1 MIGVFD
7 SGVGGLSI
15 LQALR
20 QRLPSETFCYLADT
34 AYAPYGERTS
44 ADILARAQS
53 ITQWLLQQGAKLVVV
68 ACNTATAVAIHA
80 LRAAHPHI
88 PFVGVEPALK
98 LASLH
103 GAQRVGVLATR
114 LTLQSSKFLQ
124 LQHAFV
130 KEGESRFA
138 PGEFAL
144 VCVPCDGL
152 AHAIEQQDT
161 QRIHTLCEE
170 YTVPLIAAQVDTVV
184 LGCTHY
190 VWVKDTLTALL
201 GQWVRC
207 LDVAL
212 PVALQTQR
220 LWQGLQSHPNHPHKL
235 DNAANLNKLGI
246 PAHLANS
253 APPQAENSV
262 PGQVHLFSTAA
273 PETLS
278 RAFAQWLA
286 EPTDKNLPPAL
297 LTDLRG

>member
-1 MIGVFD
+1 
-7 SGVGGLSI
+7 
-15 LQALR
+15 
-20 QRLPSETFCYLADT
+20 
-34 AYAPYGERTS
+34 
-44 ADILARAQS
+44 
-53 ITQWLLQQGAKLVVV
+53 VVV

-80 LRAAHPHI
+80 LRTAYPHV

-124 LQHAFV
+124 LQQAFV

-138 PGEFAL
+138 PGEFVL

-161 QRIHTLCEE
+161 QRIHALCEA
-170 YTVPLIAAQVDTVV
+170 YTAPLIAAQVDTVV

-190 VWVKDTLTALL
+190 VWAKDRLTALL
-201 GQWVRC
+201 GPAVRC

-220 LWQGLQSHPNHPHKL
+220 LWQGLQSHPNHPDKL
-235 DNAANLNKLGI
+235 DNAANPNKLGI
-246 PAHLANS
+246 SSHLVNPS
-253 APPQAENSV
+253 QAENSV

-286 EPTDKNLPPAL
+286 EPTDKNPSPAL
-297 LTDLRG
+297 LTDLDH